1 MMRSSLAAMA
11 VVGAPVV
18 IGGCARAKES
28 GSLEEIKSRGFMTV
42 GFAGEVPFGYKEGN
56 KITGEA
62 PEVARAVAKEMGIG
76 ELRGTQVTFDALIP
90 SLIKGDFDMIAAGMF
105 ITTDRC
111 KQILFSDPDYV
122 APNAFLVEKGNPKKI
137 TSFDDAAKAK
147 AKIGGLTGAVEI
159 GFAKDAG
166 IPDEDVKPLADP
178 ATAWNELESGKIDAI
193 ALTRIS
199 LQTLLNQHKG
209 APFEITTPFFPL
221 VNGKEQKNGGGFG
234 FKKEAKE
241 LRDAFNA
248 KLTELKKAKRITP
261 IIQPFG
267 FIPKEAED
275 AIPLTAADL
284 GCK

>member
-1 MMRSSLAAMA
+1 MRRSGVAAA
-11 VVGAPVV
+11 VVGAPTVLAACSKSQQT
-18 IGGCARAKES
+18 GG
-28 GSLEEIKSRGFMTV
+28 LEEIKQRGYVTV
-42 GFAGEVPFGYKEGN
+42 GFAGEVPYGYKQGN

-62 PEVARAVAKEMGIG
+62 PEVARAVLQALGIREM
-76 ELRGTQVTFDALIP
+76 RGAQVTFDALIP
-90 SLIKGDFDMIAAGMF
+90 SLNKGDFDMIAAGMF
-105 ITTDRC
+105 ITAERC

-122 APNAFLVEKGNPKKI
+122 APNAFLVKRGNPKQI
-137 TSFDDAAKAK
+137 TTFESAAKAK
-147 AKIGGLTGAVEI
+147 AKLGTLTGAVEG

-166 IPDEDVKPLADP
+166 VPEDDVKSLADP

-209 APFEITTPFFPL
+209 APFEITQPFFPL
-221 VNGKEQKNGGGFG
+221 VGGKEQKNGGGFG
-234 FKKEAKE
+234 FAKE
-241 LRDAFNA
+241 SKEFRDAFTAELA
-248 KLTELKKAKRITP
+248 KLKQAKKIAP

-267 FIPKEAED
+267 FIQKEAED